1 MLRTIHF
8 VLDVF
13 GFLVSVT
20 CNTCNTI
27 TNWDSNPQPVLWC
40 GASAWHRPAP
50 RGEKSHRP
58 APTPQAG
65 AKISSPRPNAPS
77 RGEKAH
83 RPAPTPQAGAKISS
97 PRPNAPSAPGR
108 PNAPGRKKC
117 SGAQKRPRAQ
127 KNAPVLNINTYFIL
141 QN

>member
-1 MLRTIHF
+1 MA
-8 VLDVF
+8 
-13 GFLVSVT
+13 
-20 CNTCNTI
+20 
-27 TNWDSNPQPVLWC
+27 PP
-40 GASAWHRPAP
+40 RPAG
-50 RGEKSHRP
+50 R
-58 APTPQAG
+58 
-65 AKISSPRPNAPS
+65 KISSPRPNAPS

>member
-1 MLRTIHF
+1 MKA
-8 VLDVF
+8 
-13 GFLVSVT
+13 
-20 CNTCNTI
+20 
-27 TNWDSNPQPVLWC
+27 VLWC

-77 RGEKAH
+77 
-83 RPAPTPQAGAKISS
+83 
-97 PRPNAPSAPGR
+97 
-108 PNAPGRKKC
+108 APGRKKC
-117 SGAQKRPRAQ
+117 SGALKRPGAQ

-141 QN
+141 KNKRKKEQLKNNRFIFSIKQQPKL